1 MWSKLFT
8 FESVLKISCPL
19 LPHKADIEEMQLEFQ
34 MQSGNAAMALWGF
47 VDWTTPSG
55 DHKLHESE
63 EQWERSR
70 KLASLLTEQNST
82 SVEGNLFN
90 V

>member
-19 LPHKADIEEMQLEFQ
+19 LPHKADVEEMQLEFQ

-47 VDWTTPSG
+47 VDWLPVETINCVNQESSEKGPESWPHYLLNKTP
-55 DHKLHESE
+55 
-63 EQWERSR
+63 
-70 KLASLLTEQNST
+70 LL
-82 SVEGNLFN
+82 
-90 V
+90 